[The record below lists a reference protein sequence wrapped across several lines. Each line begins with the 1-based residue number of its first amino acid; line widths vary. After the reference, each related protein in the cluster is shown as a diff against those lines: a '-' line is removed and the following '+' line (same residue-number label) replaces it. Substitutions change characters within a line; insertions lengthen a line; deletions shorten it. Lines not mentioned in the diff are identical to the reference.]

1 MPTTGYRRDLAAAR
15 ERLAHPPVP
24 VHSLEMADGV
34 VEYARYGSGPPVLV
48 LHGSGG
54 GWDQG
59 VDWARRRLG
68 EDRDVVAVSRFGY
81 LGSSLPPGAT
91 TSAQGDAYAALL
103 DALGIERADVAA
115 MSAGSMTAL
124 RFAAEHP
131 DRVRRLVL
139 ESPMLPTRKPVRLPP
154 AGSFRLLAALQPV
167 FWLLTR
173 SRLVSRLAAGVP
185 RGELDD
191 AARTELAEINATT
204 FPVRPRLDGMVFDRA
219 VAAPELY
226 RDQLPVERIT
236 APTLVVNA
244 ADAVL
249 TPHDDAE
256 AFVRRLPDARL
267 LDVATG
273 GHVLV
278 GNVEYLR
285 GVLAEFLG

>member
-1 MPTTGYRRDLAAAR
+1 MTTTYRRDLTAALD
-15 ERLAHPPVP
+15 RLAHPPVP
-24 VHSLEMADGV
+24 VERLDLPWGA
-34 VEYARYGSGPPVLV
+34 VEYARYGSGAPVLV

-59 VDWARRRLG
+59 VDWAQRRLG
-68 EDRDVVAVSRFGY
+68 ERHDVVAVSRFGY
-81 LGSSLPPGAT
+81 LGSTLPPEAT
-91 TSAQGDAYAALL
+91 TSAQADAYASLL
-103 DALGIERADVAA
+103 DELGLDQVDVAA

-124 RFAAEHP
+124 RFAVEHP

-154 AGSFRLLAALQPV
+154 AGAFRFLAAAQPV
-167 FWLLTR
+167 LWLLTR
-173 SRLVSRLAAGVP
+173 SAVISRLAAGVP
-185 RGELDD
+185 RAQLDD
-191 AARTELAEINATT
+191 AARAELAEINATT
-204 FPVRPRLDGMVFDRA
+204 FPVRPRLEGMVFDRA

-226 RDQLPVERIT
+226 RDDLPVERII

-256 AFVRRLPDARL
+256 AFVRRLPEARL
-267 LDVATG
+267 LDVPTG

-278 GNVEYLR
+278 GNVAYLR
-285 GVLAEFLG
+285 GVLADFLG